1 MNKPTIEGFKL
12 SPQQKYIWSLQQ
24 IDRSLPNRV
33 SWTVLI
39 EGNLDFKSLE
49 ISLEKVI
56 NKYEILRTTFRCL
69 SGMTIPLQ
77 VINENVI
84 PSIDYQDLSSLDT
97 EQQQEKI
104 QLIISDLNQL
114 GLDFEQDSLFYIS
127 LITISPIRHILAISL
142 PSLCSDTIT
151 IHNLTQEI
159 SHYYAVDN
167 KIEESAEELL
177 QYADIAEWQNET
189 IEQEEARLGIE
200 YWQKYCDFNLF
211 NQNLPLEKINNQET
225 DFQPQFLNW
234 ELDLDLF
241 KNIEKITQQYNISL
255 STFFITCWQTLLY
268 RITGQAEIIIGNLCD
283 GRKYEELQSA
293 IGLFANYL
301 PITCHL
307 ENHLKFSDLLTDINE
322 SIDEAEKWQEYFTTT
337 QLERLNSN
345 KIQLPFFSCCF
356 EYEQQ
361 QGKYNA
367 NETQFSIYRQFS
379 YLERFKVKLK
389 IVHQENNLL
398 AQIHYDESLFS
409 VTDIQP
415 LLLQLQNLIAEV
427 IQKPEGAISSFNIL
441 SIQEKQ
447 QLLFDFN
454 NTENNY
460 PQDKCI
466 HQLFEQQVKLQPNK
480 IAVVFEDEQLTYAQ
494 LNTRANQ
501 LARYLQKLGVKPET
515 VVGVYLER
523 SPLFI
528 VSLLAILKAGAA
540 YLPLDSTLPRESLI
554 FRLQDADVNIVI
566 TQQQLSVNLS
576 QETLKIISLDADA
589 QAISNEKQDNPSSE
603 VTPQNLVY
611 LLFTSG
617 STGKPKAV
625 AVEHQQLLNY
635 YYSITQKLNLERC
648 DSFATVSTFAA
659 DLGNTMIFPALT
671 SGACLHVI
679 SQPTASHPEA
689 LAEYFERHSIDCLK
703 IVPTHLKAL
712 LTSSHPEHILP
723 KNCLILGGEICSWK
737 LIEELQ
743 NFAPNC
749 QIFNHYGPT
758 ETTVGAL
765 VYQVDSNLE
774 FSDYQK
780 SKTVPIGR
788 PLSNIKIYLL
798 DTNLQPVPIGTSGE
812 LYIGGAGVTRG
823 YFKRPELTDKKFI
836 LNPFLPSE
844 KLYKTGD
851 IARYLSNGNI
861 EFIGRVDHQVKI
873 HGYRIELGEIETA
886 LLKHPAIKE
895 TVVIAKEDKSSN
907 KRLIAYTVIDFTQ
920 TVTTD
925 NLRQFLQQQ
934 LLEYMVPNTFVQME
948 GLPLTPNGKI
958 NRAALPNPITQGLS
972 STNFVPPRNPVE
984 EKLAELWCEILG
996 VNRIG
1001 INDNFFELGGDSIL
1015 SMQIIAKANQA
1026 GLQITPKQLFEKPT
1040 IAELA
1045 ILLDQTQTNYVID
1058 AEQGLVTGE
1067 VPLTPIQHWFFE
1079 QNFANSHHWNQSFLF
1094 QVKQTLNPVILEQ
1107 ALQHIIEH
1115 HDALRLRFDYSES
1128 GWQQINTLPSET
1140 VPFTRINLTNKTPE
1154 EQTAEIPAA
1163 ATKLQKSLNLS
1174 DGPLIRVALFY
1185 LGAEQPSRLLIAIHH
1200 LVMDGVSWR
1209 ILLSDLQ
1216 QVYQQLIQG
1225 EIVKLPAKTTSFKK
1239 WAEKLK
1245 EYARLPKLQKELE
1258 YWHKS
1263 SQTQLT
1269 SLPVDFSNG
1278 KNTIAETETISVQL
1292 SATDTQELLQ
1302 KVPAIYQTQ
1311 INDVLLTALLQA
1323 FNQWTG
1329 KQTLAIDLEG
1339 HGREELF
1346 PDVNLSRTVGWFT
1359 TVFPVLLELKG
1370 HSQPE
1375 DILLAV
1381 KKKLRSIP
1389 EHGIG
1394 YGLLRYISDSKA
1406 KLHSHTAEVKF
1417 NYLGQFDQQQAESSL
1432 FTPARE
1438 SKGISRSLQGHRS
1451 HLIDINGIVTNGQL
1465 KLDWTYSKA
1474 IHRQKTIENLAN
1486 SFIEK
1491 LQGLIIRC
1499 QPREILQETT
1509 ETEILQTLNTKAT
1522 LDSSIYPDSTTFEY
1536 STNPHHIFLTGA
1548 TGFLGAFLLYE
1559 LLQNKQANVYCLV
1572 RAANQESA
1580 KNKLQNNLKKYLLWQ
1595 ESFKDRIIPIVG
1607 DLSQPSFGLTKTE
1620 FQELAKKL
1628 DIIYHNGAAT
1638 NLVYPYSML
1647 EASNVGGT
1655 QEVLRLASQIKL
1667 KPVHYISTLSVLTST
1682 EHSQIETISQLD
1694 KFKHLQVPSGGY
1706 PQTKWVSEKLISQA
1720 YSRGIPVAIY
1730 RLGRVSGDSK
1740 NGVTNISDRL
1750 IRMIRGFIQLE
1761 CFPEVNSIVDMTPVD
1776 YIAKAIVYLSQQEKS
1791 KSLNQI
1797 FHLSNPQP
1805 INSEKL
1811 FEWIS
1816 NEGYPLQKM
1825 SSQQWQVKLNNL
1837 SEISTDNPL
1846 YPLIPFFIDKEKN
1859 IPKNINLSD
1868 SSDSSNSSHS
1878 PENFKNTLNQLA
1890 GTSITC
1896 PVVDDKLLSTYFS
1909 WLIDNDFL
1917 DAPQQLINH

>member
-1 MNKPTIEGFKL
+1 MDKPTIEGFKL

-39 EGNLDFKSLE
+39 EGNLDFKSLK
-49 ISLEKVI
+49 ISLQTVI
-56 NKYEILRTTFRCL
+56 NKYEILRTTYRCL

-77 VINENVI
+77 VINDNVI
-84 PSIDYQDLSSLDT
+84 PLIDYQDISSLDA
-97 EQQQEKI
+97 QQQEKKI
-104 QLIISDLNQL
+104 QLITSELNQL
-114 GLDFEQDSLFYIS
+114 GLDFEQDSLLYFSVI
-127 LITISPIRHILAISL
+127 IISPIRHILAISL
-142 PSLCSDTIT
+142 PSLCADTIT
-151 IHNLTQEI
+151 INNLIQEI
-159 SHYYAVDN
+159 SHYYAIGN
-167 KIEESAEELL
+167 QIEESEEEPL

-211 NQNLPLEKINNQET
+211 KQNLPLEKLNNQET
-225 DFQPQFLNW
+225 DFQPQVLNW
-234 ELDLDLF
+234 ELNLDLF
-241 KNIEKITQQYNISL
+241 KNIEVLAQKYNISI
-255 STFFITCWQTLLY
+255 STFFLTCWQILLW

-307 ENHLKFSDLLTDINE
+307 ENNLKFSDLLPDINQ

-337 QLERLNSN
+337 QLERLNNN
-345 KIQLPFFSCCF
+345 KIQFPFFSCCF

-361 QGKYNA
+361 QIKYYANA
-367 NETQFSIYRQFS
+367 NETQFSIYQQFS

-389 IVHQENNLL
+389 IVHQANSLL

-415 LLLQLQNLIAEV
+415 LLLQLQNLITEV
-427 IQKPEGAISSFNIL
+427 IQKPEAAIGSFNIIN
-441 SIQEKQ
+441 IQEKQ
-447 QLLFDFN
+447 ELLFDFN
-454 NTENNY
+454 NTDKNY

-466 HQLFEQQVKLQPNK
+466 HQLFEQQVELQPNK

-501 LARYLQKLGVKPET
+501 LARYLQKMGVKPET
-515 VVGVYLER
+515 VVGIYLER

-528 VSLLAILKAGAA
+528 VSLLGILKAGAA
-540 YLPLDSTLPRESLI
+540 YLPLDSTLPKESLV
-554 FRLQDADVNIVI
+554 FRLEDADINIVI
-566 TQQQLSVNLS
+566 TQQTLSVNLTQAS
-576 QETLKIISLDADA
+576 LQIISLDTETEV
-589 QAISNEKQDNPSSE
+589 ISHEKHDNPSSE
-603 VTPQNLVY
+603 VTPENLVY

-635 YYSITQKLNLERC
+635 YYAITEKLNLESY
-648 DSFATVSTFAA
+648 DTFATVSTFAA
-659 DLGNTMIFPALT
+659 DLGNTIIFPALAL
-671 SGACLHVI
+671 GACLHII
-679 SQPTASHPEA
+679 SQPRASHPEA
-689 LAEYFERHSIDCLK
+689 LAEYFSQHSIDCLK

-712 LTSSHPEHILP
+712 LTSSEAEQILP
-723 KNCLILGGEICSWK
+723 KKCLILGGETCSWE
-737 LIEELQ
+737 LIEQLK
-743 NFAPNC
+743 NYAPNC

-765 VYQVDSNLE
+765 VYQVNHKFELSN
-774 FSDYQK
+774 YQK
-780 SKTVPIGR
+780 SRTVPIGR
-788 PLSNIKIYLL
+788 PLPNIKIYLL
-798 DTNLQPVPIGTSGE
+798 DTNLQPVPIGTPGE
-812 LYIGGAGVTRG
+812 LYIGGTGVTRG
-823 YFKRPELTDKKFI
+823 YFNRPKLTNNKFI
-836 LNPFLPSE
+836 ANPFLPTQR
-844 KLYKTGD
+844 LYKTGD

-861 EFIGRVDHQVKI
+861 EFIGRVDYQVKI

-895 TVVIAKEDKSSN
+895 TVVIAKEEQSGN
-907 KRLIAYTVIDFTQ
+907 KRLIAYTVTDFTQ
-920 TVTTD
+920 KVSTE
-925 NLRQFLQQQ
+925 NLRHFLQQQ
-934 LLEYMVPNTFVQME
+934 LPEYMVANTFVQME
-948 GLPLTPNGKI
+948 ALPLTPNGKI
-958 NRAALPNPITQGLS
+958 NRAALPNPTTQGLS
-972 STNFVPPRNPVE
+972 SKNFVPPRNPVE
-984 EKLAELWCEILG
+984 EKLAELWVQILG

-1045 ILLDQTQTNYVID
+1045 LLLDQTQTNYVID

-1107 ALQHIIEH
+1107 VLQHILEH
-1115 HDALRLRFDYSES
+1115 HDALRLRFKYSQS
-1128 GWQQINTLPSET
+1128 GWQQIDTLPSET
-1140 VPFTRINLTNKTPE
+1140 IPFTQIDLTNKTPE
-1154 EQTAEIPAA
+1154 EQTTEISTT
-1163 ATKLQKSLNLS
+1163 ATKLQTSLNLS
-1174 DGPLIRVALFY
+1174 DGPLIRVALFD

-1200 LVMDGVSWR
+1200 LVVDGVSWR
-1209 ILLSDLQ
+1209 ILLADLQ
-1216 QVYQQLIQG
+1216 QVYQQLTQG
-1225 EIVKLPAKTTSFKK
+1225 EVVKLPAKTTSFKK
-1239 WAEKLK
+1239 WSEKLR
-1245 EYARLPKLQKELE
+1245 EYARSPKIQKELS
-1258 YWHKS
+1258 YWQNS
-1263 SQTQLT
+1263 SQTGLT
-1269 SLPVDFSNG
+1269 PLPVDFSNG
-1278 KNTIAETETISVQL
+1278 KNTMAEAQTISVQL

-1302 KVPAIYQTQ
+1302 TVPAIYQTQ

-1329 KQTLAIDLEG
+1329 KQTLTIDLEG

-1359 TVFPVLLELKG
+1359 TLFPVLLDTKNLD
-1370 HSQPE
+1370 QTE

-1381 KKKLRSIP
+1381 KEQLRSIP
-1389 EHGIG
+1389 ERGIG
-1394 YGLLRYISDSKA
+1394 YGLLRYMSDSKA
-1406 KLHSHTAEVKF
+1406 KLDYDTAQVKF

-1432 FTPARE
+1432 FTPAPE
-1438 SKGISRSLQGHRS
+1438 SKGISRSLQGHRT

-1465 KLDWTYSKA
+1465 TLDCTYSQA
-1474 IHRQKTIENLAN
+1474 IHRQQTIENLAN
-1486 SFIEK
+1486 SFLEK
-1491 LQGLIIRC
+1491 LQGLITHC
-1499 QPREILQETT
+1499 QSREIRQSTT
-1509 ETEILQTLNTKAT
+1509 ESEILQTLNTKAT
-1522 LDSSIYPDSTTFEY
+1522 LDSSIHPDSTIFEY
-1536 STNPHHIFLTGA
+1536 CTNPHHILLTGA
-1548 TGFLGAFLLYE
+1548 TGFVGAFLLDE

-1580 KNKLQNNLKKYLLWQ
+1580 KNKLKNNLQKYLLWQ
-1595 ESFKDRIIPIVG
+1595 ESFNHRIIPIVG
-1607 DLSQPSFGLTKTE
+1607 DLSQPYLGLTKVE
-1620 FQELAKKL
+1620 FQELANKL
-1628 DIIYHNGAAT
+1628 DIIYHNGAIT

-1655 QEVLRLASQIKL
+1655 QEILRLASQIKL
-1667 KPVHYISTLSVLTST
+1667 KPVHYISTLSVLTSP
-1682 EHSQIETISQLD
+1682 EHSQIKTISQLD

-1706 PQTKWVSEKLISQA
+1706 PQTKWVSEKLISEA

-1740 NGVTNISDRL
+1740 NGVTNINDRL

-1761 CFPEVNSIVDMTPVD
+1761 CVPDVNSIVDMTPVD

-1797 FHLSNPQP
+1797 FHLCNPQP
-1805 INSEKL
+1805 INSAKL

-1816 NEGYPLQKM
+1816 SFGYPLQKM
-1825 SSQQWQVKLNNL
+1825 SSPQWRVKLNNL

-1846 YPLIPFFIDKEKN
+1846 YPLIPFFIDQEKN
-1859 IPKNINLSD
+1859 APKNINFL
-1868 SSDSSNSSHS
+1868 DSSNSSYS
-1878 PENFKNTLNQLA
+1878 QDNLQNTLNQLT
-1890 GTSITC
+1890 GSSITC
-1896 PVVDDKLLSTYFS
+1896 PVVDEKLLSTYFY

-1917 DAPQQLINH
+1917 DIPQQLINP

>member
-24 IDRSLPNRV
+24 IDSSLPNRV
-33 SWTVLI
+33 YWTVLI

-77 VINENVI
+77 VINDDVI
-84 PSIDYQDLSSLDT
+84 PSIDYQDISSLEA

-104 QLIISDLNQL
+104 QLIISELNQL
-114 GLDFEQDSLFYIS
+114 SLDFEQDSLLYASI
-127 LITISPIRHILAISL
+127 ITISPIRHILAISL
-142 PSLCSDTIT
+142 PTLCADTTT
-151 IHNLTQEI
+151 INNLTKEI
-159 SHYYAVDN
+159 SHYYAIGN
-167 KIEESAEELL
+167 QIEESLEEPL

-189 IEQEEARLGIE
+189 IEQEEAKLGIE
-200 YWQKYCDFNLF
+200 YWQKSCDFNLF
-211 NQNLPLEKINNQET
+211 NINLPLEKINNPET
-225 DFQPQFLNW
+225 DFHPQFLNW
-234 ELDLDLF
+234 ELNLDLF
-241 KNIEKITQQYNISL
+241 KNIEVLAQQYNISI
-255 STFFITCWQTLLY
+255 STFFLTCWQILLW
-268 RITGQAEIIIGNLCD
+268 RITGQAEIIIGNLFY

-301 PITCHL
+301 PISYDL
-307 ENHLKFSDLLTDINE
+307 ENNLKFSDLLPCINQN
-322 SIDEAEKWQEYFTTT
+322 IDEAEKWQEYFTTT
-337 QLERLNSN
+337 QLERLKSN
-345 KIQLPFFSCCF
+345 KNQLPFFSCCF

-361 QGKYNA
+361 QSKYYG
-367 NETQFSIYRQFS
+367 NETAFSIHQKLS
-379 YLERFKVKLK
+379 YLERFKAKLK
-389 IVHQENNLL
+389 IVHQTNSLL
-398 AQIHYDESLFS
+398 AQIHYDQSLFS
-409 VTDIQP
+409 VTDIQS

-427 IQKPEGAISSFNIL
+427 IQKPESPIDSFNIL
-441 SIQEKQ
+441 SIQQRQ

-454 NTENNY
+454 NTDKNY

-466 HQLFEQQVKLQPNK
+466 HQLFEQQVKIQPNK
-480 IAVVFEDEQLTYAQ
+480 IAIVFENEQLTYAQ
-494 LNTRANQ
+494 LNNRANQ

-515 VVGVYLER
+515 VVGIYLER

-528 VSLLAILKAGAA
+528 ISLLGILKAGAA
-540 YLPLDSTLPRESLI
+540 YLSLDSTLPRDSLI
-554 FRLQDADVNIVI
+554 FRLQDADINIVI
-566 TQQQLSVNLS
+566 TQQQLSANLS
-576 QETLKIISLDADA
+576 QETLQIISLDKDA
-589 QAISNEKQDNPSSE
+589 EAISNEKQDNPSSE
-603 VTPQNLVY
+603 VRLNNLVY

-635 YYSITQKLNLERC
+635 YYAVTQKLNLERC
-648 DSFATVSTFAA
+648 HSFATVSTFSA
-659 DLGNTMIFPALT
+659 DLGNTIIFPALA
-671 SGACLHVI
+671 SGACLHII

-689 LAEYFERHSIDCLK
+689 FAEYFARHSIDCLK

-712 LTSSHPEHILP
+712 LTSSHPEQILP
-723 KNCLILGGEICSWK
+723 KQCLILGGEVSSWK
-737 LIEELQ
+737 LIEQLQ
-743 NFAPNC
+743 SFARNC

-758 ETTVGAL
+758 ETTVGAS
-765 VYQVDSNLE
+765 VYQVDSKLY
-774 FSDYQK
+774 SDNQK

-788 PLSNIKIYLL
+788 PLPNIKIYLL
-798 DTNLQPVPIGTSGE
+798 DTNLQPVPVGTPGE

-823 YFKRPELTDKKFI
+823 YFNRPELTNKKFI
-836 LNPFLPSE
+836 SNPFLLSE

-873 HGYRIELGEIETA
+873 HGYRIELGEIETT

-895 TVVIAKEDKSSN
+895 TVVIAKEDKSGN
-907 KRLIAYTVIDFTQ
+907 KRLIAYTVADFTR

-925 NLRQFLQQQ
+925 DLRHFLQQH
-934 LLEYMVPNTFVQME
+934 LPEYMVPNTFVQMQA
-948 GLPLTPNGKI
+948 LPLTPNGKI
-958 NRAALPNPITQGLS
+958 NRAALPNPTTQGLS
-972 STNFVPPRNPVE
+972 STTFVAPRNLVE
-984 EKLAELWCEILG
+984 EKLTELWVQILG
-996 VNRIG
+996 VNQVG

-1045 ILLDQTQTNYVID
+1045 LLLEQTQTNYVIN

-1067 VPLTPIQHWFFE
+1067 VPLTPIQNWFFE

-1107 ALQHIIEH
+1107 ALQHIIEQ
-1115 HDALRLRFDYSES
+1115 HDALRLRFDYNES

-1140 VPFTRINLTNKTPE
+1140 IPFTRINLSSKTPD
-1154 EQTAEIPAA
+1154 EQTAEISVA

-1174 DGPLIRVALFY
+1174 DGPLIRVALFN

-1200 LVMDGVSWR
+1200 LVVDGVSWR
-1209 ILLSDLQ
+1209 ILLSDFQ
-1216 QVYQQLIQG
+1216 QVYQQLTQG
-1225 EIVKLPAKTTSFKK
+1225 EVVKLPAKTTSFKK

-1245 EYARLPKLQKELE
+1245 EYARSPKLQKELE
-1258 YWHKS
+1258 YWQNS

-1278 KNTIAETETISVQL
+1278 KNTIAEAETISVKL
-1292 SATDTQELLQ
+1292 SAIDTQELLQ

-1329 KQTLAIDLEG
+1329 KQTLTIDLEG

-1346 PDVNLSRTVGWFT
+1346 PDANLSRTVGWFT
-1359 TVFPVLLELKG
+1359 TVFPVLLETEDR
-1370 HSQPE
+1370 SQTE

-1389 EHGIG
+1389 ERGIG
-1394 YGLLRYISDSKA
+1394 YGLLRYMSDSQL
-1406 KLHSHTAEVKF
+1406 KLHSHTGEVKF

-1432 FTPARE
+1432 FTPAAE
-1438 SKGISRSLQGHRS
+1438 SKGISRSLQGNRS
-1451 HLIDINGIVTNGQL
+1451 HLIDINGIVTNGEL

-1474 IHRQKTIENLAN
+1474 IHCQQTIENLAN

-1491 LQGLIIRC
+1491 LQEIISCC
-1499 QPREILQETT
+1499 QSKYIPESTT
-1509 ETEILQTLNTKAT
+1509 QTEIIQTLNTKAT
-1522 LDSSIYPDSTTFEY
+1522 LDSSIHPDSTRFEY
-1536 STNPHHIFLTGA
+1536 STNFQHIFLTGS

-1572 RAANQESA
+1572 RVTNQEPA
-1580 KNKLQNNLKKYLLWQ
+1580 KNKLINNLKKYLLWQ
-1595 ESFKDRIIPIVG
+1595 ESFNDRIIPIVG
-1607 DLSQPSFGLTKTE
+1607 DLSQPYLGLTKAE
-1620 FQELAKKL
+1620 FQELADKL
-1628 DIIYHNGAAT
+1628 DIIYHNGAVT

-1682 EHSQIETISQLD
+1682 EHSQITKISQLD
-1694 KFKHLQVPSGGY
+1694 KFKYSKVPTGGY

-1720 YSRGIPVAIY
+1720 HSRGMPVSIY

-1740 NGVTNISDRL
+1740 NGVTNINDRL

-1791 KSLNQI
+1791 KSLNHI

-1805 INSEKL
+1805 INSAKL
-1811 FEWIS
+1811 FEWIR

-1825 SSQQWQVKLNNL
+1825 SSKQWQAKLHNL

-1859 IPKNINLSD
+1859 TSKNIDLLD
-1868 SSDSSNSSHS
+1868 SLNSSHA
-1878 PENFKNTLNQLA
+1878 PDNFNNTLNQLVS
-1890 GTSITC
+1890 TSITC
-1896 PVVDDKLLSTYFS
+1896 AVADEKLLSTYFS
-1909 WLIDNDFL
+1909 WLIDNGFL